1 MDCAFTPDGAARST
15 YARGVVAPGSLAPLE
30 LLYEADGLPQTALPA
45 ELARLY
51 DGDLGLAEAC
61 VYANFVATVDG
72 VVAIPAMPRSN
83 EFIAGNSD
91 ADRFVMGLLRAFADA
106 VLIGAGVLRASPRG
120 TWRPD
125 AIFRPAASEY
135 AELRD
140 RLGAPAAPEV
150 AVLTGSGEIDVGHPL
165 LTSGALVLTSDA
177 GAEHLDGR
185 VSSASTVVALGPGP
199 LIAPDIV
206 LSALHARGR
215 RRILCEAGPHT
226 FGRFLQAGAV
236 DELFLTTSP
245 LLVGDGGPGTRFGLV
260 EGADLTPAGTH
271 ARLLSLRCHGSY
283 LFQRYALAGIG

>member
-1 MDCAFTPDGAARST
+1 VAA
-15 YARGVVAPGSLAPLE
+15 PESLAPLQ
-30 LLYEADGLPQTALPA
+30 LLYEADGLPRTSLPPK
-45 ELARLY
+45 LAGIY
-51 DGDLGLAEAC
+51 DGDLGLAEDC

-165 LTSGALVLTSDA
+165 LASGALVLTSDA

-185 VSSASTVVALGPGP
+185 VPSASTVVVLGPARH
-199 LIAPDIV
+199 IAPDLV
-206 LSALHARGR
+206 LRALRARGH

-226 FGRFLQAGAV
+226 FGGFLQAGAV

-245 LLVGDGGPGTRFGLV
+245 LLVGDDGPGSRLRLV
-260 EGADLTPAGTH
+260 EAADLTPATR
-271 ARLLSLRCHGSY
+271 ARLLSVRRHGLH
-283 LFQRYALAGIG
+283 LFTRYTLDRA

>member
-1 MDCAFTPDGAARST
+1 VAASE
-15 YARGVVAPGSLAPLE
+15 SLVPLE
-30 LLYEADGLPQTALPA
+30 LLYEEDELLHTSLPA
-45 ELARLY
+45 DLARLY
-51 DGDLGLAEAC
+51 DGDLGLAEDC

-72 VVAIPAMPRSN
+72 AVAIPAMPRSN

-125 AIFRPAASEY
+125 GIFPPAASEY
-135 AELRD
+135 AWLRE
-140 RLGAPAAPEV
+140 RLGASAAPEV
-150 AVLTGSGEIDVGHPL
+150 AILTGSGDIDVGHPL
-165 LTSGALVLTSDA
+165 LGSGALVLTSDT

-185 VSSASTVVALGPGP
+185 VRASTVVALGPGP
-199 LIAPDIV
+199 LIAPDV
-206 LSALHARGR
+206 ALSALRARGH

-226 FGRFLQAGAV
+226 FGGFLQAGAV

-283 LFQRYALAGIG
+283 LFQRYALAAIG

>member
-1 MDCAFTPDGAARST
+1 M
-15 YARGVVAPGSLAPLE
+15 PLE
-30 LLYEADGLPQTALPA
+30 LLYEEDGLPRTALPA
-45 ELARLY
+45 DLARLY
-51 DGDLGLAEAC
+51 DGDLGLAEDC

-72 VVAIPAMPRSN
+72 AVAIPAMPRSN

-120 TWRPD
+120 TWQPD
-125 AIFRPAASEY
+125 GIFPSAGSEY
-135 AELRD
+135 AELRE
-140 RLGAPAAPEV
+140 RLGTSAAPEV
-150 AVLTGSGEIDVGHPL
+150 AILTGSGDVDVGHPL
-165 LTSGALVLTSDA
+165 LESGALVLTSDA

-185 VSSASTVVALGPGP
+185 VPSASTVVALGPERR
-199 LIAPDIV
+199 IAPDVV
-206 LSALHARGR
+206 LSALNARGH

-226 FGRFLQAGAV
+226 FGSFLQAGVV

-260 EGADLTPAGTH
+260 EGADLTPTGTH

>member
-125 AIFRPAASEY
+125 GIFPPAASEY

-140 RLGAPAAPEV
+140 RLGASAAPEV

-206 LSALHARGR
+206 LQRAPCKRPPPDPLRGR
-215 RRILCEAGPHT
+215 TAYFRRLPP
-226 FGRFLQAGAV
+226 GRCRRRAV
-236 DELFLTTSP
+236 PD
-245 LLVGDGGPGTRFGLV
+245 
-260 EGADLTPAGTH
+260 DLAAPRRRRRARITPRPRRSSRPDARTATH
-271 ARLLSLRCHGSY
+271 AFG
-283 LFQRYALAGIG
+283 

>member
-1 MDCAFTPDGAARST
+1 MPASK
-15 YARGVVAPGSLAPLE
+15 SLVPLE
-30 LLYEADGLPQTALPA
+30 LLYEEDGLRRTSLPE

-51 DGDLGLAEAC
+51 DGDLGLAEDC
-61 VYANFVATVDG
+61 VYANFVATIDG
-72 VVAIPAMPRSN
+72 AVAIPAMPRSN

-106 VLIGAGVLRASPRG
+106 VLIGAGVLRASPGG

-125 AIFRPAASEY
+125 AIFPPAAPEY
-135 AELRD
+135 AELRE
-140 RLGAPAAPEV
+140 RLGASVAPEV
-150 AVLTGSGEIDVGHPL
+150 AVLTGSGAIDVGHPL
-165 LTSGALVLTSDA
+165 LAAGALVLTSDA

-185 VSSASTVVALGPGP
+185 VPSASTVVALGPGP

-206 LSALHARGR
+206 LSALHTRGR

-226 FGRFLQAGAV
+226 FGGFLQTGAV

-245 LLVGDGGPGTRFGLV
+245 LLVGDRGPGTRFGLV
-260 EGADLTPAGTH
+260 EGADLTLAGTH

-283 LFQRYALAGIG
+283 LFQRYALAGIR